1 MLIRI
6 QLQGD
11 SRMLHFDDN
20 ADFWSFA
27 KEIKNTVKELQKENR
42 LRRKQKA
49 YEEMMKKL
57 GKESK
62 NV

>member
-1 MLIRI
+1 
-6 QLQGD
+6 
-11 SRMLHFDDN
+11 MLHFDDN

-57 GKESK
+57 GKEQE
-62 NV
+62 NA